1 MSHLPE
7 QPEPPLLELVPGAV
21 LGLLALGQRA
31 AARGVSATAAMA
43 APLARVV
50 ARQALVR
57 DALARLRS
65 QVAGWNQFGS
75 EEMRRWQQAATRL
88 MDQVV
93 PVVARSI
100 LERIDLNEVVDQ
112 VDLDAVT
119 ARIDLNAL
127 AKQIDVDQVVE
138 RVDLVAIA
146 QRVLDGLDLP
156 AIARG
161 VIDELELSE
170 IIRES
175 TGTVTVEAVDAL
187 RLGGMTA
194 DRMVSRV
201 IDRLLMRKT
210 EREPAALNEA
220 PDDGQR

>member
-1 MSHLPE
+1 MSQRLE
-7 QPEPPLLELVPGAV
+7 QPEPPLLELVPGAM
-21 LGLLALGQRA
+21 LGLLVLGQRA
-31 AARGVSATAAMA
+31 AARGVSATAAIV
-43 APLARVV
+43 APVAGVV
-50 ARQALVR
+50 TRQAMVR
-57 DALARLRS
+57 DVLDRIRSRL
-65 QVAGWNQFGS
+65 AGWNLTGS

-93 PVVARSI
+93 PVVARAI
-100 LERIDLNEVVDQ
+100 LERVDLNEVVDQ

-127 AKQIDVDQVVE
+127 AKEIDVDQVVE

-146 QRVLDGLDLP
+146 QRVLDALDLA
-156 AIARG
+156 AIARD
-161 VIDELELSE
+161 VIDDLELTE

-201 IDRLLMRKT
+201 VDRLLMRKT

-220 PDDGQR
+220 GDGKR